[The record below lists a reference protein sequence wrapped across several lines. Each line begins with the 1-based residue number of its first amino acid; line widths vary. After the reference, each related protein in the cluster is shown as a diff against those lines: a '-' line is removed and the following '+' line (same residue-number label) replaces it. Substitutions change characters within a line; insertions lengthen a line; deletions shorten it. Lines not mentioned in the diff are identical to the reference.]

1 MLRALQAGSI
11 AHDKVRITQR
21 VLTVSL
27 HNGHTTVQR
36 SVVRLGESFLSDVQ
50 RYASSQQHY
59 QAQPAA
65 ALLGGLA
72 LPGSTLL
79 GADADITLR
88 GYSPHESMA
97 VSVALEYVIA
107 EPTPLA
113 LQVVNRRSP
122 PMPHT
127 ALVATAAAPPPSI
140 DGAPSQRGD
149 GAAEQL
155 RHVLVAQHVYIP
167 ASPIATAP
175 SGSVDGP
182 VDTPPRRLLVLSNRA
197 VAADPLK
204 MQSFTRQPWELPL
217 LSPNAGL
224 RLNHALPMS
233 NASEIETVL
242 SEPALHRGFGPL
254 NIVVGATLS
263 AVSESAP
270 GLQNAAPTQRYVE
283 PTPQPLRLSSHQPLA
298 DLPRSALP
306 HAAAVPLALPITH
319 PRTEDKLSTQGSV
332 VEIAR
337 DMFAGIIEPPADRTV
352 TPRPLTPPQQA
363 IRDSEMRRN
372 PDQLT
377 PQSHRRPEPEPQP
390 LQPSHHAREPD
401 LQPHSRRDSESPQ
414 QHPRMHH
421 RHEPELQPQLQPY
434 RFHDREPPQQQS
446 PHRHIMHETASYDER
461 FAPAAS
467 RDERYR
473 PSPTAS
479 HARKH
484 EHQRYRDDDSPESFQ
499 DSPGG
504 DALLPVFVQ
513 PLEAPQQQPARLESL
528 LSRIVALPVANAAA
542 PPTPAPAVTSAASW
556 PQDYPLLP
564 LPPQPAPQDVWQQA
578 VAIRGSGS
586 APDTG
591 AWGPQDAS
599 SVPLRRS
606 AAAELASALREV
618 VPLGAPAA
626 LSSPGSFGWALS
638 LADRERLLRWGF
650 TNVLRVRGD
659 GGVVNQDDFGPRRA
673 VNLALELSDP
683 MPATTVT
690 LQFAAV
696 SLYSAVTGLRRVTAV
711 EPGPS
716 RTDRPPHSADDD
728 DDAPSEAGGVFEV
741 AHPRALYF
749 TFQFYC
755 AAPVR
760 TQPALLLPDAPAAA
774 AAAAGPARDA
784 RPEVAGGSEPIAT
797 FMLARVDT
805 APGDG
810 AAENASSL
818 VTVSIDVDPTA
829 LAPHAHRD
837 FIEYLC
843 DVPLHVEAW
852 DADSLLP
859 FGSALIHLGPLLRQQ
874 RGSAASA
881 RQYELVSGMMG
892 AGTGAP
898 VSGAADYSSTRAGQA
913 GLMGTPIGRLQVVML
928 ATGHSGSGAV
938 ATDDLR
944 TAARSPMTTAA
955 WGGPGPSNRLQS
967 GSAKASVRV
976 RARPLASSDP
986 HLSALLRSQ
995 GAGRQRGAG
1004 ASADRPAADA
1014 TRVADGETG
1023 GYYGDATDMIIAAV
1037 DDVTPPPLAVP
1048 GTPSP
1053 SAATAWRL
1061 SSADVALLRQ
1071 LFAAED
1077 APGLIEYRRLA
1088 HFIHRGAAQPD
1099 EHVFPARVRS
1109 LAFSDAP
1116 PPPRGGSRSSD
1127 LHDRTL
1133 PQLQAA
1139 LSVSWA
1145 RAVAIAAVDV
1155 AEPAATG
1162 TFRNK
1167 DSGHRPAV
1175 GDVSAALD
1183 RSFMRA
1189 SALVQVSESRARH
1202 SFRGRRVEPCS
1213 HTCPRAEKG
1222 CHGSARRLAAAPE

>member
-1 MLRALQAGSI
+1 MLRASQAGSI
-11 AHDKVRITQR
+11 THDKVRITQR

-27 HNGHTTVQR
+27 HNGHTAVQR

-50 RYASSQQHY
+50 RYATSQQHY

-72 LPGSTLL
+72 LPGSTLF

-88 GYSPHESMA
+88 GYSPHEFMA

-127 ALVATAAAPPPSI
+127 ALVATTAMPPPSI
-140 DGAPSQRGD
+140 DGVPSQRGD

-155 RHVLVAQHVYIP
+155 RHVLVAHHVYIP

-175 SGSVDGP
+175 SGAVDGSA
-182 VDTPPRRLLVLSNRA
+182 DAPPRRLLVLSNRA
-197 VAADPLK
+197 VAADPQK

-224 RLNHALPMS
+224 RLSYALPMS
-233 NASEIETVL
+233 NASEVETVL

-263 AVSESAP
+263 AVAESAP
-270 GLQNAAPTQRYVE
+270 GLQNVASQRHVE
-283 PTPQPLRLSSHQPLA
+283 PTPQPLRMSSQQPLV
-298 DLPRSALP
+298 DLPRSAQP
-306 HAAAVPLALPITH
+306 HAAAVPLALPPTR
-319 PRTEDKLSTQGSV
+319 PRTEDKLTTQGSV
-332 VEIAR
+332 AEIAR
-337 DMFAGIIEPPADRTV
+337 EMFAGIIEPPADCAV

-363 IRDSEMRRN
+363 IRDSELEMRRN
-372 PDQLT
+372 LEQLT

-390 LQPSHHAREPD
+390 QQTSHHAREPD
-401 LQPHSRRDSESPQ
+401 LQPTRRPNPESPQ
-414 QHPRMHH
+414 QHPRSHH
-421 RHEPELQPQLQPY
+421 RHEPELQPLQPY
-434 RFHDREPPQQQS
+434 HDREPPQQQS
-446 PHRHIMHETASYDER
+446 PHRHSIHDDASYGER
-461 FAPAAS
+461 FAPAPTLN
-467 RDERYR
+467 ERYR
-473 PSPTAS
+473 PSPTVS
-479 HARKH
+479 HARRH
-484 EHQRYRDDDSPESFQ
+484 DHRRYRDDDSPDSFL

-504 DALLPVFVQ
+504 DALLPVFAQ

-528 LSRIVALPVANAAA
+528 LSRIVALPVANAAVL
-542 PPTPAPAVTSAASW
+542 PTPAPVVTSW

-578 VAIRGSGS
+578 VAIRDSGS

-618 VPLGAPAA
+618 APLGAPAA
-626 LSSPGSFGWALS
+626 VSSPGSFGWALS

-696 SLYSAVTGLRRVTAV
+696 SLYSAVTGLRRVAPV

-716 RTDRPPHSADDD
+716 RTDRPTHSADDD

-774 AAAAGPARDA
+774 AAAAGPARDG
-784 RPEVAGGSEPIAT
+784 RPEVAGGSEPLAT
-797 FMLARVDT
+797 FMLARVDV
-805 APGDG
+805 APSDG

-818 VTVSIDVDPTA
+818 VTVSIDIDPTA

-837 FIEYLC
+837 FVEYLC

-859 FGSALIHLGPLLRQQ
+859 FGSTLIHLGPLLRQQ

-881 RQYELVSGMMG
+881 RQYELVSGMVSAG
-892 AGTGAP
+892 AGAP
-898 VSGAADYSSTRAGQA
+898 VSGAADYSSTRGGLA

-938 ATDDLR
+938 ATDNLR
-944 TAARSPMTTAA
+944 SAARSPMPAA
-955 WGGPGPSNRLQS
+955 AWGGPWGGPGPSIRLPS
-967 GSAKASVRV
+967 SSAKASVRV

-995 GAGRQRGAG
+995 GAGRQRGGVRAL
-1004 ASADRPAADA
+1004 ADRPDA
-1014 TRVADGETG
+1014 TGVSEGETG

-1037 DDVTPPPLAVP
+1037 DDVTPPPLAVASI
-1048 GTPSP
+1048 PSP
-1053 SAATAWRL
+1053 AAATALRL

-1077 APGLIEYRRLA
+1077 ATGLIEYRRLA
-1088 HFIHRGAAQPD
+1088 QFIHRGAAQPD
-1099 EHVFPARVRS
+1099 EHIFPARVRP

-1116 PPPRGGSRSSD
+1116 PPPHGGGRSSA

-1155 AEPAATG
+1155 ADPAATG
-1162 TFRNK
+1162 THKR
-1167 DSGHRPAV
+1167 DPGGHRPAV

-1189 SALVQVSESRARH
+1189 SALVQVSESRAWNLFGGVCMPARPPH
-1202 SFRGRRVEPCS
+1202 L
-1213 HTCPRAEKG
+1213 RAEKG
-1222 CHGSARRLAAAPE
+1222 RHGSARRLATAPE